1 MLAPSLRNKLI
12 DEPYHVMRNVDS
24 RQRYKER
31 MTGLLDDAIEAKAA
45 QERNDQIQALNLI
58 DDVLGPK
65 NWDGWQNASKQRK
78 TFKVDEVLS
87 SIHDGLKHRNLK
99 LLLQNQRAL
108 DTTAARYKQ
117 HLG

>member
-1 MLAPSLRNKLI
+1 
-12 DEPYHVMRNVDS
+12 
-24 RQRYKER
+24 
-31 MTGLLDDAIEAKAA
+31 MTGLLNDAIEAKAA

-65 NWDGWQNASKQRK
+65 NWDGWENASKQRK
-78 TFKVDEVLS
+78 TFKVDDALS

-117 HLG
+117 HLGKQVDQNLVGLYKKGDGIKILKEMKK